1 MTTIADAGNNALFR
15 SSLEHALDRAGPGLG
30 AARVHAALSSVDLR
44 EISSGERNVLLSLA
58 GSLSADGY
66 VSHADADALVSLI
79 HGYAAP
85 GSAFTP
91 TGMHTAPIRMPTVDQ
106 VNGYPGSGLFA
117 DLFGRLVHQAVESLR
132 NAAFL
137 GSAANLLMH
146 TDEGTQAQRVAQAL
160 NDADLSRF
168 TPGDRRFVL
177 SMIGFATAD
186 GHVNRAEANAI
197 VDYIR
202 FASGNASSV
211 TAPPWQVQASDGRR
225 AHIDLGKYTLD
236 IDQSNS
242 QFVLTNKASGETTRI
257 WGDPHFDNDG
267 KMIGTFKGTLTL
279 CLDDGTKLTIN
290 TVPAGNGEL
299 FSSKLTITQG
309 DQALIVD
316 HLNQNSGQPL
326 SVATSPVLGRE
337 LDWATDDGTRVYED
351 VDARQW
357 VRLDAAGW
365 THAIDGDFL
374 AHS

>member
-1 MTTIADAGNNALFR
+1 MTTIADAGNTGLFR
-15 SSLEHALDRAGPGLG
+15 SHLEHVLDRAGPGLG
-30 AARVHAALSSVDLR
+30 AARVHAALSSVDLK
-44 EISSGERNVLLSLA
+44 EISSGERNVLLNLA

-66 VSHADADALVSLI
+66 VSHTDADALVSLI
-79 HGYAAP
+79 HGYATP
-85 GSAFTP
+85 DSSFTP
-91 TGMHTAPIRMPTVDQ
+91 AGMHTAPIRMPTTDQ
-106 VNGYPGSGLFA
+106 VGSYPGSSIFA
-117 DLFGRLVHQAVESLR
+117 DLFSRLVHQAVETLR

-146 TDEGTQAQRVAQAL
+146 TDEGTQAQRIAQAL

-202 FASGNASSV
+202 FASGQASGV
-211 TAPPWQVQASDGRR
+211 TAQPWQVQSTDGKL

-236 IDQSNS
+236 IDQSDS
-242 QFVLTNKASGETTRI
+242 QFVLTNKANGETTRI
-257 WGDPHFDNDG
+257 SGDPHFDNDG
-267 KMIGTFKGTLTL
+267 KRIGTFKGTLTL

-299 FSSKLTITQG
+299 YSSKLTITQG
-309 DQALIVD
+309 DQALVVD

-326 SVATSPVLGRE
+326 SITTSGVLGRE

-351 VDARQW
+351 VATRQW
-357 VRLDAAGW
+357 VRLDPSGW
-365 THAIDGDFL
+365 TQPIDGDFL
-374 AHS
+374 SHV